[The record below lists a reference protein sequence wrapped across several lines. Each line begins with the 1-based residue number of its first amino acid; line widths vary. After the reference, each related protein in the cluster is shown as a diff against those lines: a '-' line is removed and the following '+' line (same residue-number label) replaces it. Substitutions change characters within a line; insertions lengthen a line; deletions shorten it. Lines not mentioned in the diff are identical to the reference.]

1 MIRTEILWK
10 IRVLLGGLRVGK
22 KVKAGARVTV
32 SDCIVDHIE
41 YSIDT
46 EKKNVH
52 QAELR
57 EVRIL

>member
-1 MIRTEILWK
+1 MIRTESLWK

-46 EKKNVH
+46 EKKKMYTK
-52 QAELR
+52 QS
-57 EVRIL
+57 

>member
-46 EKKNVH
+46 EKKKKCTPSRV
-52 QAELR
+52 ER
-57 EVRIL
+57 S